1 MSKPAPLDDQVYAR
15 VFVNHAEGAQILD
28 ELIARYGGNPYK
40 PGGLE
45 SQRETDFNAGK
56 LEVVNFLLRRINRAA
71 GVATNDD
78 PE

>member
-1 MSKPAPLDDQVYAR
+1 MPLLDEVYAR

-28 ELIARYGGNPYK
+28 ELVDKFGGNPYK

-45 SQRETDFNAGK
+45 SQRATDFNAGK

-71 GVATNDD
+71 GVASDDDRNDD
-78 PE
+78 